1 MLKRLI
7 IENFALIE
15 QLDIPFEDGL
25 SIITGE
31 TGAGKSIILGA
42 LSLIL
47 GGRADAQSIGDKSR
61 KCIVEG
67 HFYIKDYELESFFKD
82 NELDYDANTIIRREI
97 NPQGKSRAFINDT
110 PVNLNTIKQLIEKL
124 IDIHSQ
130 HETLLLNEKHF
141 QIDVIDSFAGHFT
154 LIKQYQS
161 EYKKY
166 VQLKGELEALNNEQ
180 IKAKAEEDYQQFLYK
195 ELEAAQLKPD
205 EQEELESESEI
216 LNHTEEIKAGLNK
229 ISNILNLNEYN
240 VILQL
245 NEIQQILNKVKTFKP
260 SFNHIFERLA
270 AAVIEIKDL
279 SREIEIEEEQITF
292 SPERVEFVNQR
303 LDTIYHLQQKH
314 RVKTIDELISIKQQ
328 LEEKLSNIVS
338 LDDKINIR
346 QQQLQELTKSL
357 MQMAE
362 QISANRKSTITP
374 IKSAIEKVLQQLGLP
389 AAQIA
394 ITHQTTAEFHEY
406 GIDQLQILFSANV
419 GSALQEISK
428 VASGGEL
435 SRLML
440 AIKSLVSQKN
450 LLPTIIFDEIDTG
463 VSGETANK
471 VGQIMQQIS
480 KAMQVI
486 AITHLPQIAG
496 KGKHHFYV
504 YKQSD
509 GKTTQTFIKKL
520 SEQERIMEIA
530 KMLSGNNISES
541 AIQTA
546 KELLTKN

>member
-7 IENFALIE
+7 IENFALIDH
-15 QLDIPFEDGL
+15 LDIPLEDGL

-47 GGRADAQSIGDKSR
+47 GNRADAQSINDKSR

-67 HFYIKDYELESFFKD
+67 HFHIKDYDLEQFFKD
-82 NELDYDANTIIRREI
+82 NELDYDINTIIRREI
-97 NPQGKSRAFINDT
+97 NSQGKSRAFINDT
-110 PVNLNTIKQLIEKL
+110 PVNLNTIKQIIEKL

-130 HETLLLNEKHF
+130 HETLLLNENHF
-141 QIDVIDSFAGHFT
+141 QINVIDSFAGH
-154 LIKQYQS
+154 LNLVKQYQNQ
-161 EYKKY
+161 YKKY
-166 VQLKGELEALNNEQ
+166 IQLKSELETLNNEQ

-195 ELEAAQLKPD
+195 ELEEAQLKPE
-205 EQEELESESEI
+205 EQDELESESEI
-216 LNHTEEIKAGLNK
+216 LNHTEEIKSGLNR
-229 ISNILNLNEYN
+229 ISYVLNQNEINI
-240 VILQL
+240 ILQL
-245 NEIQQILNKVKTFKP
+245 NEIQQIINKIKTFKP
-260 SFNHIFERLA
+260 SLDNIAQRMA
-270 AAVIEIKDL
+270 AVVIEIKDL
-279 SREIEIEEEQITF
+279 AREIEMEEEQITF

-303 LDTIYHLQQKH
+303 LDIIYHLQQKH
-314 RVKTIDELISIKQQ
+314 RVKTIEELISIQQQ
-328 LEEKLSNIVS
+328 LEEKLGNIIS
-338 LDDKINIR
+338 LDDKINIL

-357 MQMAE
+357 MQMAR
-362 QISANRKSTITP
+362 QISDNRKATTTP

-389 AAQIA
+389 HAQIA
-394 ITHQTTAEFHEY
+394 VAHQTTPEFNEH
-406 GIDQLQILFSANV
+406 GIDQMQILFSANV

-471 VGQIMQQIS
+471 VGQILQHIA
-480 KAMQVI
+480 KNMQVI
-486 AITHLPQIAG
+486 VITHLPQIAG
-496 KGKHHFYV
+496 KGKQHFYV

-509 GKTTQTFIKKL
+509 GKVTQTFIKKL
-520 SEQERIMEIA
+520 NEQERIMEIA